1 MTVSLF
7 KLALAREFVF
17 PQKENYSIKTSK
29 YFQEEF
35 ITEECNLTRWINKLE
50 PQILEEFN
58 KKINTMTEEE
68 FQEFHLELA
77 RSTNKGM
84 TIYCNYA
91 EKEVDNQIIMDEFS
105 AILTKI

>member
-1 MTVSLF
+1 
-7 KLALAREFVF
+7 
-17 PQKENYSIKTSK
+17 
-29 YFQEEF
+29 
-35 ITEECNLTRWINKLE
+35 
-50 PQILEEFN
+50 
-58 KKINTMTEEE
+58 MTEEE
-68 FQEFHLELA
+68 VQEFHLELA